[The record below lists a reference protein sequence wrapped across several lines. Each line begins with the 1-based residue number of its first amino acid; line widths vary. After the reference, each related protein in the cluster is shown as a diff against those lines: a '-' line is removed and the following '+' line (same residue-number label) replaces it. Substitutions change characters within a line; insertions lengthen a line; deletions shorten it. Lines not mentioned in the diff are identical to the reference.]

1 VMVHRACYGSLE
13 RFFGII
19 TEHFAG
25 AFPLWLAPEQVR
37 VLPLSE
43 KYNDYAH
50 EVAGQLRGQGLRA
63 HVDLSDERLG
73 YKIRNGAMMK
83 VPYLL
88 VVGAKE
94 AESGTINVRTRE
106 GADLGATTVGAFLDS
121 LDPWTVPR
129 LIERLAR
136 GRDQQSAA

>member
-1 VMVHRACYGSLE
+1 VHRACFGSLE

-37 VLPLSE
+37 VLPVSE
-43 KYNDYAH
+43 KLNDYA
-50 EVAGQLRGQGLRA
+50 EQVAAKLRAQGLRTL
-63 HVDLSDERLG
+63 VDRSDERLG

-94 AESGTINVRTRE
+94 ADNGTINVRTRE
-106 GADLGATTVGAFLDS
+106 GGDLGESTIDGFFER
-121 LDPWTVPR
+121 LDPWTVAR
-129 LIERLAR
+129 LI
-136 GRDQQSAA
+136 QQLSSRRAAA